1 MKINKIIKNI
11 TICSLILLVL
21 GLLTSCSNPEL
32 KVAKTRVDL
41 TLGESL
47 SLSELGV
54 ELIDLEDIKETYSGY
69 NEEII
74 QIKDGVIYAE
84 KVGSTSIEIA
94 VDHEDVPSVIVTV
107 NVVDLSN
114 FEITGPTCLII
125 GESAEFT
132 LTPNNLGI
140 TLESSDEEK
149 LLLQGNKGFA
159 LAEGVVELTAEYKG
173 SVRTF
178 TVTIEKDNVAPV
190 LESTVESEITISWNE
205 NIDIFEGIT
214 AFDNIDKDLE
224 IELVEPFDREKMG
237 EQTITYIVTDSSGN
251 TATLTRKVNIIWD
264 YSVEF
269 IGHAGSY
276 YGLMN
281 SEEAILYAIQVLK
294 YQCVE
299 VDIKQTADGQFVLC
313 HDDTFAGYP
322 LATTMWSVL
331 KDVTRTAER
340 CSGYPAENGSVK
352 KKSYTAGLCTLE
364 RYLEIC
370 KEYNVKA
377 VIELKSS
384 KGISNNDTS
393 RMKDLMTIIEKYKM
407 RKNVIFLTSSY
418 KCLIW
423 TRNNGYSDI
432 PCQYLVN
439 SCESEEVLNT
449 CIQYNLDVSINA
461 TGSGIKNSQEW
472 INKYKDAGL
481 KVSCYTFTQYS
492 DYKTLQKWIDK
503 GVDYVTCDWHLM
515 SKVNLPKE
523 EK

>member
-1 MKINKIIKNI
+1 MKIIKNI
-11 TICSLILLVL
+11 AICSFVCLVL
-21 GLLTSCSNPEL
+21 VLLTSCSNPEI
-32 KVAKTRVDL
+32 KVAKTSLEL
-41 TLGESL
+41 TLGESVP
-47 SLSELGV
+47 LSELGV
-54 ELIDLEDIKETYSGY
+54 ELVDLEGVKETYTGFD
-69 NEEII
+69 EEII

-84 KVGSTSIEIA
+84 KVGETNIEIS
-94 VDHEDVPSVIVTV
+94 VDVEEVKKAIVSVK
-107 NVVDLSN
+107 VVDLKD
-114 FEITGPTCLII
+114 FAITGDVDLTI
-125 GESAEFT
+125 GESAEYM
-132 LTPNNLGI
+132 LTPSNLNI
-140 TLESSDEEK
+140 ELKSSDENK
-149 LLLQGNKGFA
+149 LRLVGNKGFA
-159 LAEGVVELTAEYKG
+159 LEEGTVELTAEYKG
-173 SVRTF
+173 SVRTL
-178 TVTIEKDNVAPV
+178 TVNIKKDEVAPV
-190 LESTVESEITISWNE
+190 ITSTVETEITISWNE
-205 NIDIFEGIT
+205 NIDIFKGISAT
-214 AFDNIDKDLE
+214 DNIDQDIE
-224 IELVEPFDREKMG
+224 INLVEPFDKEKMG

-299 VDIKQTADGQFVLC
+299 IDLKQTADGQFVLC
-313 HDDTFAGYP
+313 HDDTFAGYT
-322 LATTMWSVL
+322 LAYTTWDVL
-331 KDVTRTAER
+331 KKVTRTAER
-340 CSGYPAENGSVK
+340 CSGYPAQNGSVK

-384 KGISNNDTS
+384 KGISNSDTS
-393 RMKDLMTIIEKYKM
+393 RMKDLMNIIEKYKM

-418 KCLIW
+418 NCLIW

-439 SCESEEVLNT
+439 SCESEETLALCT
-449 CIQYNLDVSINA
+449 KYNLDISVNA
-461 TGSGIKNSQEW
+461 TGNNIKNSQEW
-472 INKYKDAGL
+472 LDKYHEAGL
-481 KVSCYTFTQYS
+481 KISCYTFTQYS

-515 SKVNLPKE
+515 SKVTLPKE

>member
-1 MKINKIIKNI
+1 MKKNI
-11 TICSLILLVL
+11 IVCSFICLLL
-21 GLLTSCSNPEL
+21 CIFTGCSNPEL
-32 KVAKTRVDL
+32 KVAKTSVEL

-47 SLSELGV
+47 PLTELGV
-54 ELIDLEDIKETYSGY
+54 ELIDIEEVKETYTGY
-69 NEEII
+69 DEEII
-74 QIKDGVIYAE
+74 QIKDGKIYAE
-84 KVGSTSIEIA
+84 KVGETKIEIS
-94 VDHEDVPSVIVTV
+94 VDLEGVEKVIVSV
-107 NVVDLSN
+107 KVVDLKD
-114 FEITGPTCLII
+114 FTITGDTDLTI
-125 GESAEFT
+125 GESSEYT

-140 TLESSDEEK
+140 ELKSSDENK
-149 LLLQGNKGFA
+149 LRLVDNKAFA
-159 LAEGVVELTAEYKG
+159 LAEGTVELTAEYKG
-173 SVRTF
+173 SVRTLK
-178 TVTIEKDNVAPV
+178 VEIKKDDIAPV
-190 LESTVESEITISWNE
+190 INSTAESEITISWNE

-214 AFDNIDKDLE
+214 AIDNIDKDLE
-224 IELVEPFDREKMG
+224 IELLEPFNKEKMG
-237 EQTITYIVTDSSGN
+237 EQTITYIATDSSGN
-251 TATLTRKVNIIWD
+251 KATLKRKVNIIWD

-299 VDIKQTADGQFVLC
+299 IDLKQTADGQFVLC

-340 CSGYPAENGSVK
+340 SAGYPAQNGSVK

-393 RMKDLMTIIEKYKM
+393 RMKDLMNIIEKYKM
-407 RKNVIFLTSSY
+407 RKNVIFLTSAY
-418 KCLIW
+418 NCLIW

-439 SCESEEVLNT
+439 SCESEEILNR
-449 CIQYNLDVSINA
+449 CIEYNLDISVNA
-461 TGSGIKNSQEW
+461 TGNNIKNSQEW
-472 INKYKDAGL
+472 LNKYHDAGL
-481 KVSCYTFTQYS
+481 KISCYTFTQYS

-515 SKVNLPKE
+515 SKVNLPK
-523 EK
+523 KIII

>member
-1 MKINKIIKNI
+1 MKIIKSI
-11 TICSLILLVL
+11 AICAFVCL
-21 GLLTSCSNPEL
+21 GLSLLTSCSNPEI
-32 KVAKTRVDL
+32 KVAKTSVEL
-41 TLGESL
+41 TLGETL
-47 SLSELGV
+47 ALSELGI
-54 ELIDLEDIKETYSGY
+54 ELIDLEEVKENYTGY
-69 NEEII
+69 DEEII
-74 QIKDGVIYAE
+74 QIKDGMIYGE
-84 KVGSTSIEIA
+84 KVGSTKIEIS
-94 VDHEDVPSVIVTV
+94 VDVEEVEKVVVDVK
-107 NVVDLSN
+107 VVDLAN
-114 FEITGPTCLII
+114 FAITGEANLII
-125 GESAEFT
+125 GESAEYT
-132 LTPNNLGI
+132 VTPSDLNIPLK
-140 TLESSDEEK
+140 SSDEEK
-149 LLLQGNKGFA
+149 LILVDNKAFA
-159 LAEGVVELTAEYKG
+159 IAEGVVELIAEYKG
-173 SVRTF
+173 SIRTF
-178 TVTIEKDNVAPV
+178 TVTIVKDEVAPV
-190 LESTVESEITISWNE
+190 INSTVESEITISWNE
-205 NIDIFEGIT
+205 NIDIFAGIT
-214 AFDNIDKDLE
+214 ATDNIDKELE
-224 IELVEPFDREKMG
+224 LSLKEPFDKEKMG
-237 EQTITYIVTDSSGN
+237 EQTITYIATDSSGN

-299 VDIKQTADGQFVLC
+299 IDLKQTADGQFVLC

-331 KDVTRTAER
+331 KNVTRTAER

-393 RMKDLMTIIEKYKM
+393 RMKDLMNIIEKYKM
-407 RKNVIFLTSSY
+407 RKNVIFLTSAY
-418 KCLIW
+418 NCLIW

-439 SCESEEVLNT
+439 SCESEEVLNR
-449 CIQYNLDVSINA
+449 CIEYNLDISVNA
-461 TGSGIKNSQEW
+461 TGNNIKNSQEW
-472 INKYKDAGL
+472 LNKYKEAGL
-481 KVSCYTFTQYS
+481 KISCYTFTQYS